1 MRRTL
6 LSSCLL
12 FALCAPIGVAAQT
25 AAPSAAPD
33 PPEWADPF
41 CSVSYQLIYWDPSK
55 GHGTSDATKYLL
67 GKLIAPG
74 SSVAERLILLTDTDA
89 YDVTV
94 DRQPLTGKEYLR
106 SSGRFL
112 IELPKEFKVKY
123 AYVNSY
129 KLDGAQEVNCPT
141 EAHAFGKGTDNL
153 PAPEVQNLTTYV
165 ATYKQ
170 PLPALPC
177 GKTYVP
183 ATVKHVVSPP
193 GLQTD
198 KRRVAQIVVFV
209 NSDGNIAKSYVY
221 RSSGVDY
228 GDMRAIF
235 AATHSQYV
243 PAMFLCTPIV
253 GEYLFTVDYMP

>member
-1 MRRTL
+1 MG
-6 LSSCLL
+6 
-12 FALCAPIGVAAQT
+12 APIGAGAQT
-25 AAPSAAPD
+25 AGPSAQPD

-41 CSVSYQLIYWDPSK
+41 CSASDQLIYWDKAK

-67 GKLIAPG
+67 GRLIAPG
-74 SSVAERLILLTDTDA
+74 SSVSEHLILFTDTDA

-94 DRQPLTGKEYLR
+94 DRQSLAGTDYLR

-112 IELPKEFKVKY
+112 IELPKELLVKY
-123 AYVNSY
+123 AYVDSY
-129 KLDGAQEVNCPT
+129 KLDGADEVYCPT
-141 EAHAFGKGTDNL
+141 EAHTFGKGTDNL
-153 PAPEVQNLTTYV
+153 PAPELQNLTTYV

-183 ATVKHVVSPP
+183 ATVKHVVSPT
-193 GLQTD
+193 GFQTNT
-198 KRRVAQIVVFV
+198 RRVAQIAVFV
-209 NSDGNIAKSYVY
+209 NSDGDIAKSYVY

-228 GDMRAIF
+228 GDMRAVF

-243 PAMFLCTPIV
+243 PATFLCTPIV